1 VKFSPVKY
9 FRLAWYLLGDS
20 LARYL
25 LLPAI
30 LAVWRRRLPFW
41 QSPCGV
47 VIVILLCSYIN
58 FTTITIIIDSNKPMS
73 PATIFG
79 PHTINDTI
87 QLNIVSTNI
96 TTDANPPTIL
106 HLLAKPMIIVNRDSS
121 FERHHITNP
130 LQCKRD
136 RTIRYNLQQM

>member
-1 VKFSPVKY
+1 
-9 FRLAWYLLGDS
+9 
-20 LARYL
+20 L